1 MKSLENQVDALFAEW
16 DRPNTPGCV
25 LGIIKG
31 GELVYARGYGMAN
44 LDYDIPIT
52 PDSVFTIASMSKQF
66 TALSILLL
74 AQRGNLALDDDIRKY
89 VPEIPD
95 YGHTICIRHLI
106 HHTSGIR
113 NETTLMGMANRYLD
127 TNEEVLRLLARQK
140 SLDFQPGDE
149 HVYCN
154 SGYLLLA
161 EIIKRVSGQSLNQ
174 FAQEHIFEPLG
185 MANTQF
191 ADDYRRVVKNR
202 AISYSRNTDGNFQ
215 RYVITDELMGPT
227 GVLTTVGDLYRWNQN
242 FYHYQVGGSELVAQ
256 MQTPGR
262 LNSGAELHYACGL
275 AHGAYRGLKIV
286 WHGGLVQGFRSQ
298 MIRFPEQ
305 NFTAIC
311 LANIEGFS
319 PTRLIHQVADIY
331 LADAF
336 TEAKA
341 AFIELPPERL
351 QEVVGVYYDYTA
363 GFNVELLMRGSMM
376 LAEVFGA
383 PIPVAPIRATPDSIV
398 LRELGGP
405 LAMEIEVKQP
415 LRPRSVQAFPDQP
428 WRLNMQVSFHKP
440 PPMFAWAVDAPDAD
454 ELAEY
459 VGAYTSDEL
468 QATYEITVQDGAL
481 HVTVG
486 SEPPYPL
493 KPGRGDLFR
502 LAGGVL
508 GFTRNEAGQVA
519 GFTRTEPM
527 ARNIYFRKAEFR
539 PDRQDMQGDACHAG
553 RSGAEKLTREGQ
565 KHQ

>member
-1 MKSLENQVDALFAEW
+1 MKLTSQVDALFAQW
-16 DRPNTPGCV
+16 DRPDTPGCV
-25 LGIIKG
+25 LGIIKE

-52 PDSVFTIASMSKQF
+52 PDSVFTIASMSKRF
-66 TALSILLL
+66 TALAILLL
-74 AQRGNLALDDDIRKY
+74 AQRGDLSLDDDTRKY

-95 YGHTICIRHLI
+95 YGHTITVRHLI

-113 NETTLMGMANRYLD
+113 SHTTLMEMANRDLF
-127 TNEEVLRLLARQK
+127 TNEEVLHLLARQS

-174 FAQEHIFEPLG
+174 FAQEHVFEPLG

-191 ADDYRRVVKNR
+191 ADDYRRVVKDR
-202 AISYSRNTDGNFQ
+202 AISYGRNAAGSFQ
-215 RYVITDELMGPT
+215 RYVIADEIMGPT
-227 GVLTTVGDLYRWNQN
+227 GVLTTVHDLNRWDQN
-242 FYHYQVGGSELVAQ
+242 FYHHRVGGPELVAQ

-262 LNSGAELHYACGL
+262 LNSGAAIHYASGL

-298 MIRFPEQ
+298 MIRFREQ
-305 NFTAIC
+305 NFTVIC
-311 LANIEGFS
+311 LANLEGFS

-336 TEAKA
+336 IETKA

-351 QEVVGVYYDYTA
+351 QELVGVYCDDRT
-363 GFNVELLMRGSMM
+363 GFNVELLMRGSMI

-383 PIPVAPIRATPDSIV
+383 AFPVAPIRATSDSIV
-398 LRELGGP
+398 LQELGGP
-405 LAMEIEVKQP
+405 LAMKIEVK
-415 LRPRSVQAFPDQP
+415 RPSPDSRRAGPEQP

-440 PPMFAWAVDAPDAD
+440 PPMFPIVVDVPGAE

-459 VGAYTSDEL
+459 AGAYTSDEL
-468 QATYEITVQDGAL
+468 QATYKMTVQDGAL

-486 SEPPYPL
+486 NEPPYPL
-493 KPGRGDLFR
+493 KPGQGDLFR

-508 GFTRNEAGQVA
+508 LFTRGEAGQIA
-519 GFTRTEPM
+519 GFSRTGPM
-527 ARNIYFRKAEFR
+527 ARNITFRKDGF
-539 PDRQDMQGDACHAG
+539 
-553 RSGAEKLTREGQ
+553 RSG
-565 KHQ
+565 